1 MCDRSF
7 RHTHRQTQQTL
18 KFRQRDAYQDGK
30 TARQTDTHGN
40 TPRQK
45 EGETNK
51 DKRRK
56 SAQGEKAIKKVRE
69 EGEKT

>member
-1 MCDRSF
+1 M
-7 RHTHRQTQQTL
+7 
-18 KFRQRDAYQDGK
+18 RQRDAYQDGK